1 MKAIFADTF
10 YWIAL
15 LNSRDTW
22 HLEVI
27 KVSQE
32 ISNSPLVIS
41 DGIIDELFAYSS
53 KRGDLLR
60 LKVSELYKSF
70 RKDPNI
76 QIISYSPEIRQKA
89 IDLYEQ
95 RPDKGY
101 SLVDCISMVI
111 MKEMRISEVLT
122 NDKHFAQEGFT
133 ILFPE

>member
-22 HLEVI
+22 HLEVV

-53 KRGDLLR
+53 KRGNLLR
-60 LKVSELYKSF
+60 LKVSELYKIF

-76 QIISYSPEIRQKA
+76 QIISYSPQIRQKA

-133 ILFPE
+133 ILFKE

>member
-15 LNSRDTW
+15 INSRDTW
-22 HLEVI
+22 HLQAI

-32 ISNSPLVIS
+32 ISNSPLIIS

-53 KRGDLLR
+53 KRGDLMR
-60 LKVSELYKSF
+60 LKVSEIYKSF
-70 RKDPNI
+70 LKDPNI
-76 QIISYSPEIRQKA
+76 QIISYTTEIRQKG

-101 SLVDCISMVI
+101 SLVDCISMMI
-111 MKEMRISEVLT
+111 MKEMGVSEVLT

>member
-22 HLEVI
+22 HSQVI

-32 ISNSPLVIS
+32 LSNSPLVIS

-53 KRGDLLR
+53 KRGDLMR
-60 LKVSELYKSF
+60 LKVSELYQNF
-70 RKDPNI
+70 LKDPNI
-76 QIISYSPEIRQKA
+76 KIISYTPEIRQKA
-89 IDLYEQ
+89 INLYEQ

-111 MKEMRISEVLT
+111 MKEMGISEVLT

>member
-15 LNSRDTW
+15 INSRDTW
-22 HLEVI
+22 HLRAIE
-27 KVSQE
+27 VSQE
-32 ISNSPLVIS
+32 LSNSPLIIS

-53 KRGDLLR
+53 KRGDLMR
-60 LKVSELYKSF
+60 LKVSELYKIF
-70 RKDPNI
+70 LKDPNI
-76 QIISYSPEIRQKA
+76 QIIFYTPEIRQKG

-111 MKEMRISEVLT
+111 MKEIGISEVLT